1 MNRDR
6 WLHLIVGAMVMLF
19 FVQALRA
26 LFSTMFG
33 ILYDQIFAGTPTAWL
48 PVSLLLVLLSMV
60 APRLADIEGVSRSR
74 LAPAALA
81 VAASLARIPLTVNDA
96 DVRYAASLVVVA
108 AGGVFL
114 ALRLRDDGRRTWATL
129 VIALAVDQL
138 LRMAGDTYDLSLHQ
152 AFLGV
157 QILISLAVAAAALA
171 DTARQEARVGVVG
184 APLGTALAWGAI
196 LFLETSLL
204 SVGNA
209 TARWGGVAYAVMA
222 PLTLAV
228 SFLALHPTVEKAAVE
243 RRAFRLAVFLALPLG
258 LMLGVAAGG
267 WWAGVG
273 LLAAHL
279 AALMAWRA
287 SHDSSQPTRRLG
299 GVVAWGMGV
308 FLLLQF
314 LNAFTFTYPYT
325 LPALRGLGWAVYLV
339 AALLA
344 GLPLLRPERMT
355 PVRSTSPWAGAAAV
369 GAVMLAGLLVWP
381 QPPDDRLDERAVRL
395 ATYNIHYGYD
405 EPWGFQL
412 AAQAEAIR
420 SEGVDL
426 IALQEVDT
434 GRMTS
439 YMADDAYFLAR
450 RLGMREAYLPTVE
463 HLTGIA
469 VLYRGEGVNVERL
482 LLTSLQEQTGILHV
496 EIDVAGRRMNLFGL
510 WLGLSDEDTQRQID
524 EALAFVGDR
533 SPAALGGDFN
543 AEPGSPVYEA
553 VRAAGLL
560 DPFLALGIDPAPLT
574 SPAAHPTERI
584 DYIFLRDMSARQASA
599 SSSLASDHRMAVV
612 EVDLTLPPLPG
623 LARR

>member
-6 WLHLIVGAMVMLF
+6 WLLGIVSTMVVLF

-33 ILYDQIFAGTPTAWL
+33 ILYDQVFAGTPTAWL
-48 PVSLLLVLLSMV
+48 PVSLLLVLLSMA
-60 APRLADIEGVSRSR
+60 APRLADVEGVSRSR
-74 LAPAALA
+74 VAPAVLA
-81 VAASLARIPLTVNDA
+81 GAASLARIPLTINNA
-96 DVRYAASLVVVA
+96 DLRYAASLIVVA
-108 AGGVFL
+108 AGGAFL

-129 VIALAVDQL
+129 VLALAVDQL

-152 AFLGV
+152 AFLGI
-157 QILISLAVAAAALA
+157 QILISLAVSAAALA
-171 DTARQEARVGVVG
+171 VTTRAEGKVGVVG
-184 APLGTALAWGAI
+184 APLGTPLAWGAI
-196 LFLETSLL
+196 LFMETSLL

-209 TARWGGVAYAVMA
+209 TARWSGLAYGVTA
-222 PLTLAV
+222 PLALAV
-228 SFLALHPTVEKAAVE
+228 TFLSLHPRVEKAAVD
-243 RRAFRLAVFLALPLG
+243 RRAFRLAAVLVLPLG
-258 LMLGVAAGG
+258 LMLGTAAGG
-267 WWAGVG
+267 WWAGAG

-279 AALMAWRA
+279 AAMMTWRA
-287 SHDSSQPTRRLG
+287 SSDSSQPMRRPG
-299 GVVAWGMGV
+299 GVVAWAMGV

-325 LPALRGLGWAVYLV
+325 LPSLRGLGWAVYLV

-344 GLPLLRPERMT
+344 GLPLLRPARVT
-355 PVRSTSPWAGAAAV
+355 AARSASPWACAAAI
-369 GAVMLAGLLVWP
+369 GAVILAALFVWP
-381 QPPDDRLDERAVRL
+381 RPADDRLDERAVRL

-405 EPWGFQL
+405 EHWGFQL

-469 VLYRGEGVNVERL
+469 VLYRGQGSNVERL
-482 LLTSLQEQTGILHV
+482 LLTSLQEQTGILRV
-496 EIDVAGRRMNLFGL
+496 EIDVAGRPMYLFGL
-510 WLGLSDEDTQRQID
+510 WLGLSDEDTQRQIE

-543 AEPGSPVYEA
+543 AEPGSPVYQS

-560 DPFLALGIDPAPLT
+560 DPFPALGIDPGPLT
-574 SPAAHPTERI
+574 SPAVQPTERI
-584 DYIFLRDMSARQASA
+584 DYVFLRGVSARQASV
-599 SSSLASDHRMAVV
+599 STSLASDHRMVVV